1 MQEETGKLKKNIE
14 TVETLKAQISL
25 KEKEVNN
32 KCASELSS
40 YRLEEMQ
47 KGSIKLEVIFQNYHD
62 F

>member
-1 MQEETGKLKKNIE
+1 MLKD
-14 TVETLKAQISL
+14 QISK

-47 KGSIKLEVIFQNYHD
+47 KGSIKLEVTFT
-62 F
+62 